1 MCSAH
6 LFRFILLISLEE
18 DSMVTKSDKKVIML
32 SVSSDTV
39 AKLEA
44 AGIRVKYHLPDKYL
58 WCMLTNVDIVQSTS
72 MVPPFESIMTVDQL
86 LQLRMLPC
94 YDSRYILY
102 KEFFNEQR

>member
-1 MCSAH
+1 
-6 LFRFILLISLEE
+6 
-18 DSMVTKSDKKVIML
+18 MVTKSGKKVIVL

-39 AKLEA
+39 SKLEA
-44 AGIRVKYHLPDKYL
+44 AGIRVEYFFPDKYL
-58 WCMLTNVDIVQSTS
+58 WCVLTNMDILHSTNMVQ
-72 MVPPFESIMTVDQL
+72 PFESIMTIDQL